1 MQETE
6 VNPWVRTAPWS
17 RKWQPTPI
25 SLPGKFHGQRSLVG
39 YHPWGHKESDMAEQ
53 LSMQALIHIIYV
65 STTSFIYSSGDE
77 HLVYFCVLAI
87 VNNAFM
93 KWGGSYLFELVF
105 LFPLDKYPEVK
116 LWARMVVIFLIIHW
130 VSPFAIYQ
138 ILSFSSRE
146 TERQESFL
154 VQALVTVSIVPSLLK
169 VRVKV
174 SLLSRVNDKP
184 RKLESLNRS
193 LCFSRFRTT
202 VEERA
207 HSCIMQGSHPCP
219 QIRRKQTQLMSGLVG
234 LDKNLEFDTER
245 NEDPFRIFSTKMKL
259 YDLEF

>member
-1 MQETE
+1 MATHSNILAWKIPWTE
-6 VNPWVRTAPWS
+6 ELGGLPSMGSQRIRHGWATEHASTNPHYIFV
-17 RKWQPTPI
+17 
-25 SLPGKFHGQRSLVG
+25 L
-39 YHPWGHKESDMAEQ
+39 
-53 LSMQALIHIIYV
+53 
-65 STTSFIYSSGDE
+65 TTSFIYSSGDE

-93 KWGGSYLFELVF
+93 KWGCRYLFELVF

-138 ILSFSSRE
+138 ILSSFSSRE
-146 TERQESFL
+146 TERQVSFL

-184 RKLESLNRS
+184 RQLESLNRS

-219 QIRRKQTQLMSGLVG
+219 QIQRKQTQLMSGLVG